1 MSEDKPKY
9 LKSKPQSRERKPP
22 KRVTADYL
30 HNSGLYYLQR
40 FAASS
45 AHFRRVMM
53 RKIEKSCMAH
63 PDQDK
68 EACKALLEDVVSK
81 FVRAGLLDDGAYLRG
96 SVESL
101 RRRGLSARAIEAKL
115 AAKGVPQTQVRQAL
129 NERDGE
135 DDDAEF
141 EAALRFAQRKRL
153 TAKGEPAKVMAA
165 MARAGF
171 DYETARRALDY
182 KAEDL

>member
-1 MSEDKPKY
+1 MTENKPKY
-9 LKSKPQSRERKPP
+9 LKGKPQSRERKPP
-22 KRVTADYL
+22 KTITADYL

-53 RKIEKSCMAH
+53 RKIDKSCMAH

-68 EACKALLEDVVSK
+68 EACKVLLEDVVAK
-81 FVRAGLLDDGAYLRG
+81 FIRSGLLDDGAYLRG

-115 AAKGVPQTQVRQAL
+115 AAKGVPQGQVRQAL
-129 NERDGE
+129 NDRDGE
-135 DDDAEF
+135 DKDADMT
-141 EAALRFAQRKRL
+141 AAIRFAQRKRL
-153 TAKGEPAKVMAA
+153 GSKGDPVKAMAA

-171 DYETARRALDY
+171 DYETARKALDY
-182 KAEDL
+182 KEEDL

>member
-1 MSEDKPKY
+1 MTENKPKY
-9 LKSKPQSRERKPP
+9 LKGKPQSRERKPP
-22 KRVTADYL
+22 KKISADYL

-53 RKIEKSCMAH
+53 RKIDKSCVAH

-68 EACKALLEDVVSK
+68 EACKALLDALIVK
-81 FVRAGLLDDGAYLRG
+81 FISSGLLDDGAYLRG

-115 AAKGVPQTQVRQAL
+115 AAKGVPQVQVRQAL
-129 NERDGE
+129 NDRDGE
-135 DDDAEF
+135 DQNADMT
-141 EAALRFAQRKRL
+141 AAIRFAQRKRL
-153 TAKGEPAKVMAA
+153 GAKGDPSKAMAA

-171 DYETARRALDY
+171 DYETARKALDY
-182 KAEDL
+182 KGDDL

>member
-1 MSEDKPKY
+1 MTENKPKY
-9 LKSKPQSRERKPP
+9 LKGKPQSRERKPP
-22 KRVTADYL
+22 KKITADYL

-45 AHFRRVMM
+45 AHFRRIMM
-53 RKIEKSCMAH
+53 RKIDKSCMAH
-63 PDQDK
+63 PEQDK
-68 EACKALLEDVVSK
+68 ETCKALLDNTVEK
-81 FVRAGLLDDGAYLRG
+81 FIRSGLLDDGAYLRG

-115 AAKGVPQTQVRQAL
+115 AAKGVPQSQVRQAL
-129 NERDGE
+129 GERDGE
-135 DDDAEF
+135 DNDADF
-141 EAALRFAQRKRL
+141 EAAVRFAQRKRL
-153 TAKGEPAKVMAA
+153 AAKGDPAKAMAA

-182 KAEDL
+182 KGEIF